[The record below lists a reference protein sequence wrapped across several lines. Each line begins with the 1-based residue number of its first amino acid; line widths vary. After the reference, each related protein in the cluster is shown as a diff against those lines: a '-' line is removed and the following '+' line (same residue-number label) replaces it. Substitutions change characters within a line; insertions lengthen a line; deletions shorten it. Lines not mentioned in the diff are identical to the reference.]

1 MTRLALSTQA
11 YLDVEGILTD
21 LMAKAGPWV
30 AVKYDGIFERLYARL
45 VEHPNSGAPRPVL
58 GENVRIAVAAPF
70 IVIYKHGQESDVVTV
85 LRIVDGRRRISGS
98 LLPRG

>member
-30 AVKYDGIFERLYARL
+30 AVKI
-45 VEHPNSGAPRPVL
+45 
-58 GENVRIAVAAPF
+58 
-70 IVIYKHGQESDVVTV
+70 
-85 LRIVDGRRRISGS
+85 
-98 LLPRG
+98 